1 MKDSVISIHEDEGY
15 KTGLVVGVGHKFL
28 RVIYPDSA
36 GIKIR
41 KIALDSKY
49 NVIDYPTNRAKRK
62 LRECGKNFGITKGA
76 KVALR
81 IVK

>member
-28 RVIYPDSA
+28 RVIYPDSS

-62 LRECGKNFGITKGA
+62 LRECGKNFGITKSA

>member
-62 LRECGKNFGITKGA
+62 LRECGKNFGITKSA

>member
-1 MKDSVISIHEDEGY
+1 MKDSVIKIHEDEGY
-15 KTGLVVGVGHKFL
+15 RTALVVGMGHKFM

-41 KIALDSKY
+41 KFNLDSKY
-49 NVIDYPTNRAKRK
+49 QVLDYPTNRAKRK
-62 LRECGKNFGITKGA
+62 LRECGKKFGITKSA